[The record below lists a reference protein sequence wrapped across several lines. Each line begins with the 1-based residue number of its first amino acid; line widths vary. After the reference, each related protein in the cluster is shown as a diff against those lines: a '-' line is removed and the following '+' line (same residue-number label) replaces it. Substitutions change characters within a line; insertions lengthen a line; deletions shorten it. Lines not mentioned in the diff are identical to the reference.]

1 MTIGQDEFDLFMEKA
16 LTATSKIVRLQF
28 IMFDAMSKAGVYG
41 GRVDETGML
50 KMVIAGTDDTYAAAD
65 AELNSIYTKINKA
78 GDMAAGL
85 SSVNDF

>member
-41 GRVDETGML
+41 DRVDETGML

-78 GDMAAGL
+78 GDMAASL

>member
-65 AELNSIYTKINKA
+65 AELNSNTLK
-78 GDMAAGL
+78 
-85 SSVNDF
+85 